1 MGTYADHHEGTR
13 SGPTV
18 APESRPPLT
27 LLWWTG
33 QGDPHPVMVGLGL
46 RLREHRAVSLV
57 YFERGDDLWLGEREL
72 VVLCHSGPIT
82 ASLMAA
88 MEVPSHAPGWLG
100 TVRVDHGPTAAR
112 AALALRLWNAP
123 CEG

>member
-1 MGTYADHHEGTR
+1 
-13 SGPTV
+13 
-18 APESRPPLT
+18 
-27 LLWWTG
+27 
-33 QGDPHPVMVGLGL
+33 MVGLGL

-72 VVLCHSGPIT
+72 VVLCHSGPLI
-82 ASLMAA
+82 AALVAA
-88 MEVPSHAPGWLG
+88 MAGPSRAPGWLG